1 MQNEVLRLKNIDLTL
16 KVEIIKMAKNI
27 ENAIVGVF
35 LGGKTLMSG
44 KVKNGQLVKNYVK
57 RINNKGTEE
66 EILSELIKSIT
77 EVFDDEVAGI
87 GIGVPSLVDTSKGI
101 VYKVQ
106 KIPSWREV
114 HLKDILESKFG
125 VKVYVNN
132 DANCFAIG
140 EKYFGQAKGNA
151 NVVGLIIGA
160 GVGAGIIF
168 KEHLYS
174 GTNCGAGEFGS
185 IPYRDH
191 DFEYYCSEGFFEEK
205 YGIKFELL
213 YSRAINNDKI
223 ALAIFEQYGY
233 DLGNI
238 IKTILFTTDPEI
250 IIIGGTISKA
260 FKFFEKVMWKKVKTF
275 IYKHSLKKLKIVQSE
290 QSEIAV
296 LGAAALYYD
305 AHNITMKK

>member
-1 MQNEVLRLKNIDLTL
+1 MDKNV
-16 KVEIIKMAKNI
+16 KKAII
-27 ENAIVGVF
+27 GVA
-35 LGGKTLMSG
+35 LGGKTLLSG
-44 KVKNGQLVKNYVK
+44 KVKDGELVKSQTK

-66 EILSELIKSIT
+66 EILTELINAIS
-77 EVFDDEVAGI
+77 EVFDEEVAGI
-87 GIGVPSLVDTSKGI
+87 GIGVPSLVDVANGI

-114 HLKDILESKFG
+114 HLKDILESRFG

-140 EKYFGQAKGNA
+140 EKYFGQAKDYE

-213 YSRAINNDKI
+213 YNRALKKDKI
-223 ALAIFEQYGY
+223 ALAIFEQYGF

-250 IIIGGTISKA
+250 IIIGGPISKA
-260 FKFFEKVMWKKVKTF
+260 FVFFEKTMRKKVKTF
-275 IYKHSLKKLKIVQSE
+275 TYKHSLKKLKIVPSE
-290 QSEIAV
+290 QSDIAV
-296 LGAAALYYD
+296 LGAAALYFD
-305 AHNITMKK
+305 AQNITVNK

>member
-1 MQNEVLRLKNIDLTL
+1 MTENI
-16 KVEIIKMAKNI
+16 K
-27 ENAIVGVF
+27 NAIIGVS
-35 LGGKTLMSG
+35 LGGKTLLTG
-44 KVKNGQLVKNYVK
+44 KVRDGQLVKSQTK
-57 RINNKGTEE
+57 KINNKGTEE
-66 EILSELIKSIT
+66 EILTELINAIS
-77 EVFDDEVAGI
+77 EVFDNEVAGI
-87 GIGVPSLVDTSKGI
+87 GIGVPSLVDVPNGI

-114 HLKDILESKFG
+114 HLKEILEGRFG

-140 EKYFGQAKGNA
+140 EKYFGQAKVYE

-213 YSRAINNDKI
+213 YNRAINNDKI
-223 ALAIFEQYGY
+223 AMAIFEQYGF
-233 DLGNI
+233 DIGNL
-238 IKTILFTTDPEI
+238 IKTILFTTDPEL

-296 LGAAALYYD
+296 LGAAALYLD
-305 AHNITMKK
+305 AQNVTMKK

>member
-1 MQNEVLRLKNIDLTL
+1 MRMVANVQEA
-16 KVEIIKMAKNI
+16 II
-27 ENAIVGVF
+27 GVS
-35 LGGKTLMSG
+35 LGGKTLLSG
-44 KVKNGQLVKNYVK
+44 KVINGHLVKSQTK

-66 EILSELIKSIT
+66 EILTELINAIT

-87 GIGVPSLVDTSKGI
+87 GIGVPSLVDVTNGI

-114 HLKDILESKFG
+114 HLKDILESRFG

-140 EKYFGQAKGNA
+140 EKYFGQAKEYS

-168 KEHLYS
+168 REHLYS

-191 DFEYYCSEGFFEEK
+191 DFEYYCSESFFEEK

-213 YSRAINNDKI
+213 YNRALNNDKI
-223 ALAIFEQYGY
+223 ALAIFEQYGF
-233 DLGNI
+233 DIGNI
-238 IKTILFTTDPEI
+238 IKTILFTADPEI

-290 QSEIAV
+290 QSQIAV
-296 LGAAALYYD
+296 LGAAALYFD
-305 AHNITMKK
+305 AQNVTMRK